1 MSETYLV
8 GLDGSETAA
17 RALDYAT
24 AQAAKTGAALVLV
37 HVIEWSGFDIM
48 GPEEIAERHKIRDAE
63 MEAAHANVIDPALA
77 QVKAKG
83 VPVDGLIHHGHAT
96 EFILTTAKERGID
109 HIFVGRN
116 GTTRLEALIFG
127 STTNSLAQ
135 AAPVPVTV
143 VP

>member
-17 RALDYAT
+17 RAADYAA
-24 AQAAKTGAALVLV
+24 AQAAKTGASLLLV
-37 HVIEWSGFDIM
+37 HVIEWSGFDVM
-48 GPEEIAERHKIRDAE
+48 GPEELAQRPVIREAEL
-63 MEAAHANVIDPALA
+63 EAAQTNIVNPAVERLKKTNINVES
-77 QVKAKG
+77 V
-83 VPVDGLIHHGHAT
+83 IHHGHAT
-96 EFILTTAKERGID
+96 ETLLSIAKEREAN

-116 GTTRLEALIFG
+116 GASRLEALIFG

-135 AAPVPVTV
+135 ASPVPVTV

>member
-17 RALDYAT
+17 RAADYAT
-24 AQAAKTGAALVLV
+24 AQAAKTSASLLLV
-37 HVIEWSGFDIM
+37 HVIEWSGFDVM
-48 GPEEIAERHKIRDAE
+48 GPEELAQRHVIREAEL
-63 MEAAHANVIDPALA
+63 EAAQTNIVGPAVERIQRADVL
-77 QVKAKG
+77 VES
-83 VPVDGLIHHGHAT
+83 LIHHGHAT
-96 EFILTTAKERGID
+96 ETLLSIAKERQID

-116 GTTRLEALIFG
+116 GASRLEALIFG

-135 AAPVPVTV
+135 ASPVPVTV